1 VSCTA
6 ILWALDQ
13 PIDNIHY
20 RMVLIALADFYN
32 EKEGKAWP
40 SVAALAERAKTER
53 KTVMRAL
60 AKFEAIGLIVDAG
73 RRGRTQQIK
82 VWKMPIGKQ
91 MTLDLGDQPK
101 AKEKTRKGAA
111 TDTLKEY
118 PTGTLKEYPPVPERV
133 PPGYT
138 EPVRE
143 PVKSSVGKP
152 TSLSAVDPK
161 PWKKP
166 DGVEQQVWDDL
177 LSNRKRKHCGN
188 TPTAWKR
195 FNDDL
200 TRISDKTGIPPPRL
214 IENAAACGWAAIYE
228 PREDNFN
235 GRDTDAPSPTRVAL
249 QRILDR
255 QTTH

>member
-82 VWKMPIGKQ
+82 V
-91 MTLDLGDQPK
+91 
-101 AKEKTRKGAA
+101 KTRKGAA

-118 PTGTLKEYPPVPERV
+118 PTGTLKEYLPVPERV

-166 DGVEQQVWDDL
+166 AGVDQQVWDDL

-200 TRISDKTGIPPPRL
+200 TRISAKTGIPPPRL

-235 GRDTDAPSPTRVAL
+235 GRDADAPSPTRVAL

>member
-32 EKEGKAWP
+32 EKEDKAWP
-40 SVAALAERAKTER
+40 SHAALAERAKTNR
-53 KTVMRAL
+53 RTVIRAL
-60 AKFEAIGLIVDAG
+60 AQFEADGLIIDAG
-73 RRGRTQQIK
+73 RRGRTLQVK
-82 VWKMPIGKQ
+82 VWKLPIGKQ
-91 MTLDLGDQPK
+91 MTLDLGDQQPK
-101 AKEKTRKGAA
+101 PKGCRDSHPLKARKGVPD
-111 TDTLKEY
+111 DTLK
-118 PTGTLKEYPPVPERV
+118 GCLPVPERV
-133 PPGYT
+133 TASHT

-143 PVKSSVGKP
+143 PVKSSVDKS

-166 DGVEQQVWDDL
+166 DGVEQQVWADL

-200 TRISDKTGIPPPRL
+200 TRISAKTGIPPPTL
-214 IENAAACGWAAIYE
+214 IENAAANGWAGIYE
-228 PREDNFN
+228 PREEEAN
-235 GRDTDAPSPTRVAL
+235 GRHTRQTRGPTREVYERL
-249 QRILDR
+249 KLSIV
-255 QTTH
+255 